1 MGDWSTAGPGR
12 RLFGSWVTQIPERN
26 GIGNKGFEKVVV
38 VHMDGAGCLART
50 KPSRAGRPA
59 GGQTCVLGCP
69 AGLAL
74 VHQMSSRAND
84 RRLETDLHRLH
95 PQPTPS
101 ASMLLAAGF
110 HCWGLP
116 ACLHL
121 SGADLAALAT
131 LAPLPSL
138 NPPACPPPSTHPPL
152 GRNRMTVQASPIA
165 SLRLSTD
172 SEPVMPDRP

>member
-95 PQPTPS
+95 PQPTP
-101 ASMLLAAGF
+101 
-110 HCWGLP
+110 LP
-116 ACLHL
+116 ACCWLL
-121 SGADLAALAT
+121 DFLLGPACVPAPAP
-131 LAPLPSL
+131 PLPSL
-138 NPPACPPPSTHPPL
+138 NPLPAHPPLQPTTKL